1 MDKWWQRLLI
11 AILLA
16 AIFSEA
22 ISVVTKDRINLN
34 AFLIG
39 LVLYL
44 ILSII
49 QGVRGRKGKNHNK

>member
-1 MDKWWQRLLI
+1 MLI